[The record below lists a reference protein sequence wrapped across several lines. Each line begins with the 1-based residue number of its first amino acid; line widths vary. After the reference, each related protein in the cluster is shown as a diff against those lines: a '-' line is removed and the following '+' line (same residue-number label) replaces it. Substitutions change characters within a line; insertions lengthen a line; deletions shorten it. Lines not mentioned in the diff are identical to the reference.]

1 MVKRTEGTD
10 DTTRAILYEGANLSQ
25 LGRLFRMDHRVLV
38 EKLHQCK
45 PCGTRNNVDIYD
57 VAEVAPYLVKPIY
70 EIEEYIKRMH
80 HNDLPKHLTK
90 EFWSGLRSRQE
101 YEQKEG
107 NLWATTRVVEVIGG
121 LMKMVKMSVRLMA
134 DSVDRQAELSD
145 RQRHL
150 VKSLGDGMLEELYR
164 TVIEAFRTAPTNPT
178 VIELAEASV
187 ERAREQSA
195 VALLED
201 DDEL

>member
-1 MVKRTEGTD
+1 MKRTEGTD

-38 EKLHQCK
+38 EKLHNCK

-57 VAEVAPYLVKPIY
+57 VAEVAPYLVKPLY
-70 EIEEYIKRMH
+70 DIETYIKKMH
-80 HNDLPKHLTK
+80 HNELPKHLTK
-90 EFWSGLRSRQE
+90 EFWAGLRSRQE

-107 NLWATTRVVEVIGG
+107 NLWLTTRVVEVIGG

-134 DSVDRQAELSD
+134 DSVDRQAELTD

-150 VKSLGDGMLEELYR
+150 VKALGDGMLEELYR
-164 TVIEAFRTAPTNPT
+164 TVTEEFSKAPTNT
-178 VIELAEASV
+178 GVIEAAEKAV
-187 ERAREQSA
+187 EAARAKP
-195 VALLED
+195 VATQED